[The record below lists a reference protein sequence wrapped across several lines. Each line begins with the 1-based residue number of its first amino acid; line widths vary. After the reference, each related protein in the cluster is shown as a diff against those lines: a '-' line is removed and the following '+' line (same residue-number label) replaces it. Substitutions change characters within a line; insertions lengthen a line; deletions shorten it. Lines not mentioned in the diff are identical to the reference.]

1 MPRSVL
7 VIVNREHAGA
17 VQAVDT
23 VTALIEEH
31 GTLHEVIDCRSPE
44 PVAASEAIDLVVVL
58 GGDGSLLAAARSC
71 IHLHRPILGVNIGR
85 VGFLAAFELERLRER
100 AAEVF
105 GDGELMLQSLP
116 LLEAQVDGKTGG
128 ANRFSA
134 LALNEFVVTAGPP
147 FRMISCTLSID
158 GHPGPAFTGDGLIV
172 STPMGSTAYNISAG
186 GPIVAPGVEAM
197 VITPIAAHSLSFRP
211 IVVPSTCKVDLFM
224 NRVND
229 GNGWGTT
236 LVADGQVD
244 HRIRK
249 DDRIRFHAGNQHV
262 ELVVDPEMSYWARLL
277 GKMHWAAAPRERMR

>member
-31 GTLHEVIDCRSPE
+31 GRLYEVIDCRSPE

-71 IHLHRPILGVNIGR
+71 IHLRRPILGVNIGR

-100 AAEVF
+100 AAAVF

-116 LLEAQVDGKTGG
+116 LLEAQVNGKTDDV
-128 ANRFSA
+128 ARFSA

-158 GHPGPAFTGDGLIV
+158 GHPGPVFTGDGLIV

-236 LVADGQVD
+236 LVADGQID
-244 HRIRK
+244 HRISK

>member
-7 VIVNREHAGA
+7 VIVNREQSDAGY
-17 VQAVDT
+17 AVDT

-31 GTLHEVIDCRSPE
+31 GRLHDVIDCMSPE
-44 PVAASEAIDLVVVL
+44 PVPPSDDIDLVVVL
-58 GGDGSLLAAARSC
+58 GGDGSLLAASRSC
-71 IHLHRPILGVNIGR
+71 LQLHKPILGVNIGR
-85 VGFLAAFELERLRER
+85 VGFMAAFELERLREH

-105 GDGELMLQSLP
+105 GEGELELQSLP
-116 LLEAQVDGKTGG
+116 VLEADVVSRAGDPPH
-128 ANRFSA
+128 FSA

-186 GPIVAPGVEAM
+186 GPIVAPGVDAM

-211 IVVPSTCKVDLFM
+211 IVVPSSCQVDLFM

-229 GNGWGTT
+229 GDGWGTT

-244 HRIRK
+244 HRVSK
-249 DDRIRFHAGNQHV
+249 GDRIRFRAAAQHV
-262 ELVVDPEMSYWARLL
+262 DLVVDPEMSYWARLL
-277 GKMHWAAAPRERMR
+277 GKMQWAAAPRERLR